1 MQRFKS
7 MKKLLKPVL
16 VLSIAAMLTLA
27 FAGCAQLDVVAK
39 DSVTSFDALLNVAP
53 DKVQADE
60 MNGGWSITAPD
71 ASSRF
76 IWSEDYSKSPLHDV
90 MIEFDAQPFID
101 AGLDVAK
108 LPDTVTYYENK
119 LMVGTKL
126 GTDELKYTGE
136 ATPLASFEQI
146 VKLYRSSIGYHTA
159 LDHYGVAL
167 ANGNMFEWAKD
178 MSANDK
184 DMVFVLNPEP
194 FINAGVDPNA
204 IAGWKFAKV
213 TVDVN
218 GKPTEVDKILKPFDL
233 K

>member
-1 MQRFKS
+1 MKMVFKS
-7 MKKLLKPVL
+7 ALALG
-16 VLSIAAMLTLA
+16 IAAMLALS
-27 FAGCAQLDVVAK
+27 FAGCASLDVVGKGSAA
-39 DSVTSFDALLNVAP
+39 SFETLLNAVPGGA
-53 DKVQADE
+53 QADE
-60 MNGGWSITAPD
+60 GNGGWSITAPD
-71 ASSRF
+71 GSSRF
-76 IWSEDYSKSPLHDV
+76 IWSKDYSKSSLHDV

-126 GTDELKYTGE
+126 GADELRYDGE

-146 VKLYRSSIGYHTA
+146 VKLYRSSVGYHSE
-159 LDHYGVAL
+159 LDHYGIAL

-184 DMVFVLNPEP
+184 DIVFVLNPEP
-194 FINAGVDPNA
+194 FLNAGVDPNA
-204 IAGWKFAKV
+204 IEGWKFAKV
-213 TVDVN
+213 TVDVD